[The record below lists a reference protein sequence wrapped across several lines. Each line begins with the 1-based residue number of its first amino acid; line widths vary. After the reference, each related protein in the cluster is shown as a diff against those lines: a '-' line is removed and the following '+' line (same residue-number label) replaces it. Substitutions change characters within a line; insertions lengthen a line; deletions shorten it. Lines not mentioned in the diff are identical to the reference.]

1 MATRTASRSPGSGGR
16 ALSTNPV
23 NRIDATLAAQ
33 PSGLWPFIPAGYPSV
48 AFTASLLRGLESLPI
63 RGVEIGF
70 PFSDPIADG
79 PVIQEAFTHS
89 LAAGTR
95 VDDIFALI
103 ASVRRDVSYP
113 ILGMVSASIIYRIG
127 ADEFIARAAA
137 AGIDGLIIPDISL
150 EEAPAIVERVH
161 AAGLRVA
168 MLVAPTTPPDRQDR
182 IARLAGGFL
191 YYVSVQG
198 TTGARGKLP
207 PDLRGHLED
216 IRQRTQRPVLVGFGI
231 GTADQVREVCT
242 FADGAI
248 VGSAIVARISQ
259 LVTKG
264 CNEEQLLAECML
276 FVAELAGPGA
286 R

>member
-1 MATRTASRSPGSGGR
+1 M
-16 ALSTNPV
+16 STNPV
-23 NRIDATLAAQ
+23 NRIDATLATR
-33 PSGLWPFIPAGYPSV
+33 PPGLWPFIPAGYPSV

-70 PFSDPIADG
+70 PYSDPIADG
-79 PVIQEAFTHS
+79 PVIQEAFTRS

-113 ILGMVSASIIYRIG
+113 ILAMVSASIVYRIG
-127 ADEFIARAAA
+127 MDEFIARAKA
-137 AGIDGLIIPDISL
+137 AGLDGLIVPDVSL
-150 EEAPAIVERVH
+150 EEATVLVERVH
-161 AAGLRVA
+161 AVGLRVA

-198 TTGARGKLP
+198 TTGARGMLP
-207 PDLRGHLED
+207 ADLRGHLQD
-216 IRQRTQRPVLVGFGI
+216 IRRRTQRPVLVGFGI
-231 GTADQVREVCT
+231 GTAEQVREVCT

-264 CNEEQLLAECML
+264 CREEQLLAECIAL
-276 FVAELAGPGA
+276 VAELVGSGA
-286 R
+286 N